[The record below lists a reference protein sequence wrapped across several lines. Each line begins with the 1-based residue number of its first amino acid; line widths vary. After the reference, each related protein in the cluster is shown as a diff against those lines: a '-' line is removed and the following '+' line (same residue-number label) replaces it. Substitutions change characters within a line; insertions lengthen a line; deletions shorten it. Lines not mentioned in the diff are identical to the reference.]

1 MKDTKNGH
9 LKVDGFCAVEASRQ
23 MDFDNFMWDNNAR
36 GTSVFAYASQVAD

>member
-1 MKDTKNGH
+1 MKDTKNDH

-36 GTSVFAYASQVAD
+36 GTSVFACASQAAD